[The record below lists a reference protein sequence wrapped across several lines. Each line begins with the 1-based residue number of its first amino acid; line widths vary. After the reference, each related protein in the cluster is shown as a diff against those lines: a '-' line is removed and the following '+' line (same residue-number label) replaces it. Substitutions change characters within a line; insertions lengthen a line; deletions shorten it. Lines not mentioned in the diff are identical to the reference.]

1 MFQNQSI
8 KIIIITYINIAICI
22 YLLLQLYKQ
31 KSIATYYKKQQ
42 QVALHKQQINQI
54 ELNNKQLRKKIE
66 LLKNE
71 Q

>member
-1 MFQNQSI
+1 MFQNNSI
-8 KIIIITYINIAICI
+8 KIIIITSVNIAICI

-31 KSIATYYKKQQ
+31 QSIATYYKKQQ
-42 QVALHKQQINQI
+42 QVALQKQQINQI

>member
-8 KIIIITYINIAICI
+8 KIVIITSVNIAMCI
-22 YLLLQLYKQ
+22 YLLWQLYKQ

-42 QVALHKQQINQI
+42 QVTLHKQQINQI
-54 ELNNKQLRKKIE
+54 KLNNKQLRKKIE

-71 Q
+71 